1 MAAHQMPF
9 VEQAF
14 YNFGVKLVKFTGKEE
29 TAFDAVSFQSADNG
43 VGAVCLVGCCEY
55 EADLFFRG
63 VGTHDTAIDVY
74 ILVCRYIGLLHSF
87 FMHGGEI
94 IGEAGGSVHGRFVGG
109 IIMDCIVIYHQVRL
123 KAFVILA
130 GRTGNAGH
138 VNSPQAFE
146 YTAVYRAV
154 YQSACRIAYACIEQR
169 RVGL

>member
-74 ILVCRYIGLLHSF
+74 ILV
-87 FMHGGEI
+87 
-94 IGEAGGSVHGRFVGG
+94 A
-109 IIMDCIVIYHQVRL
+109 D
-123 KAFVILA
+123 ILA
-130 GRTGNAGH
+130 CFIPSFCMAER
-138 VNSPQAFE
+138 
-146 YTAVYRAV
+146 
-154 YQSACRIAYACIEQR
+154 
-169 RVGL
+169 